1 MKELLEKY
9 FNRGDYKIIEDTNE
23 TMKLELRQG
32 LSSSKIGTKM
42 IQNNSRFH
50 SYWTKLRIM
59 ENKRRRLISPSNF
72 FVINTRFMKDKTLVG
87 KQT

>member
-1 MKELLEKY
+1 MKELLEDY
-9 FNRGDYKIIEDTNE
+9 FDRGDYKIIEDTNE

-50 SYWTKLRIM
+50 SY
-59 ENKRRRLISPSNF
+59 
-72 FVINTRFMKDKTLVG
+72 
-87 KQT
+87 